1 MADDKK
7 GKAPPKRGPPM
18 DLPPPPL
25 PRGMSRPGPPPAPG
39 RNAAP
44 PRRPPAMAPPRDN
57 PPRPAPRAPSKP
69 RREMEMRPIS
79 VSGGGDSPP
88 LFIKIEK
95 YREVVRHLV
104 EVKTYMLNLRD
115 ALDVIADVNREIEN
129 GIDIARKT
137 LDELNVTVTNLDSFI
152 VRPES
157 IEDITESFEGEGG
170 ERGQSYAKSRELEGY
185 VKDVYGQLEKLKGQL
200 KNIS

>member
-7 GKAPPKRGPPM
+7 ERAPPKRGPPM

-25 PRGMSRPGPPPAPG
+25 PRGMSRPGPPPVPG
-39 RNAAP
+39 RNS
-44 PRRPPAMAPPRDN
+44 RPPMRTPFMAPPRNN
-57 PPRPAPRAPSKP
+57 PPRPVPRAPP
-69 RREMEMRPIS
+69 EPEREMERRTIP
-79 VSGGGDSPP
+79 VPHGGDSPP

-115 ALDVIADVNREIEN
+115 ALDVIADVNKEIEN

-157 IEDITESFEGEGG
+157 IEDLTESFEGEGG
-170 ERGQSYAKSRELEGY
+170 ERDESYAKSRELEGY

-200 KNIS
+200 RNIS